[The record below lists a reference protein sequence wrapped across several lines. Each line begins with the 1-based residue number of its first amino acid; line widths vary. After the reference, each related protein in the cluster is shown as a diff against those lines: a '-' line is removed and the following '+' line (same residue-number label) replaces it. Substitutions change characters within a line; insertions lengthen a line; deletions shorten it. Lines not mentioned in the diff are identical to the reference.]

1 MAYECIAIPTN
12 EARRR
17 RARSDT
23 YGTSYIVKYF
33 GLTAGGH
40 DPLDSRIAIAVDPAA
55 TTMPGGAPLF
65 GPELIDGVTWMSD
78 FCPKYICRVQTG
90 EFAGG
95 VSSIGLWAEIVYI
108 DPSDPDPPLLGTVWL
123 YAVCNRALLNLVSA
137 DSAEFGMTV
146 FF

>member
-23 YGTSYIVKYF
+23 YGTSYAVKYF

-40 DPLDSRIAIAVDPAA
+40 DPLDSRVAIAVDPAA

-65 GPELIDGVTWMSD
+65 GPEPIDGVIWKSD
-78 FCPKYICRVQTG
+78 YCPAYQCRVLQG
-90 EFAGG
+90 EYVGG
-95 VSSIGLWAEIVYI
+95 VSSIGLWAEIVFVH
-108 DPSDPDPPLLGTVWL
+108 PSDPDPPIVGYNFL
-123 YAVCNRALLNLVSA
+123 YAVCNRPLLNLVSA
-137 DSAEFGMTV
+137 DAPEFHVTV